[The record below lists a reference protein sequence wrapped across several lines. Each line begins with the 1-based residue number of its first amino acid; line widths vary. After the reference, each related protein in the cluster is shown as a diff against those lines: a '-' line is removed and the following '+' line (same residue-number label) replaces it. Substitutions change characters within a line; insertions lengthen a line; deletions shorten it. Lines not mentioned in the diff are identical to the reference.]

1 MDLDDLDLRQLDAFA
16 AVMSAGSI
24 TGAARLLG
32 RSQPATTRL
41 IQDLETSLGYALFH
55 RSGPRISPTE
65 QGVLFHEEVER
76 LLVSIRHI
84 RERAQAIGR
93 GDARPFEIAATP
105 ALSIGLVPDAL
116 AMLEP
121 HLLPRLLHVQSLSAE
136 HVVQSLLARAAD
148 FGVAS
153 LPIEHPGIDVHW
165 VGEAPCVAAVP
176 AGSPLAAQEMVRIA
190 DLAGQCIITMAN
202 PYRLRRRIDEALA
215 QAGVVPERM
224 IDTNASLAA
233 LAMARAG
240 LGIAI
245 VEPATACG
253 LCPEG
258 LVLRPLDVNI
268 PFLFGTLSPT
278 AKPLSATIVAFNDAL
293 QAVAARRLP
302 GFRLHEPGRKDTLA
316 DAVYGA
322 TATATAPAAPAI
334 SKRGSAR

>member
-1 MDLDDLDLRQLDAFA
+1 MLNMDLDDLDLRQLDAFA

-41 IQDLETSLGYALFH
+41 IQDLETSLGYTLFH

-65 QGVLFHEEVER
+65 QGVLFYEEVER
-76 LLVSIRHI
+76 LLVSIKHI
-84 RERAQAIGR
+84 RERARAIGR
-93 GDARPFEIAATP
+93 SETRPFEIAATP

-116 AMLEP
+116 ALLEAE
-121 HLLPRLLHVQSLSAE
+121 HLPRLLHVQSRSAE

-176 AGSPLAAQEMVRIA
+176 AASPLARQDVVRMA
-190 DLAGQCIITMAN
+190 DLGGQCIITMAN
-202 PYRLRRRIDEALA
+202 PYRLRRRIDEALSL
-215 QAGVVPERM
+215 AGIVPERM

-240 LGIAI
+240 LGVAI

-268 PFLFGTLSPT
+268 PFLFGTLSAT

-293 QAVAARRLP
+293 REVAARRLP

-322 TATATAPAAPAI
+322 APDGPAAA
-334 SKRGSAR
+334 KRGSAR